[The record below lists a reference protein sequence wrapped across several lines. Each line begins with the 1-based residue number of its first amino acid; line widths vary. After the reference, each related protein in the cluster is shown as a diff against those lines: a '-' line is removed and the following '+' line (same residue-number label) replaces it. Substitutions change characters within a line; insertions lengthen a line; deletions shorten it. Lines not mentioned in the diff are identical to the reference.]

1 MMIWIIE
8 VVSVYRWL
16 SPVSCINFFS
26 GMFCMRGRRGVS
38 SGTNLRPS
46 HCDPCW
52 RAGGPYQLLPGPR
65 VLWGTHCSAWG
76 CFGSGAGPYGYVHRA
91 RHPLLK
97 VQTSEDEGAPGAL
110 LVQSQHP
117 KGRVFLSLCVH
128 VCPFQ
133 NCSFFCQIKE
143 VACVPWNLLIHYSVN
158 ISASHQRH
166 EKGSRQKINR
176 LVFLSFTASSLLTH
190 FWWLAA
196 IKLSFTSFMQL
207 FVILS
212 SNNLLKTLNIFF

>member
-1 MMIWIIE
+1 
-8 VVSVYRWL
+8 
-16 SPVSCINFFS
+16 
-26 GMFCMRGRRGVS
+26 MFCMRGRRGVS

-65 VLWGTHCSAWG
+65 VLWGTHCSARG

-91 RHPLLK
+91 RHPVLK

-117 KGRVFLSLCVH
+117 KGSVSVTMCARLPVSKLFFLLSDQRGCLCAMKSFDSLLCEH
-128 VCPFQ
+128 
-133 NCSFFCQIKE
+133 
-143 VACVPWNLLIHYSVN
+143 
-158 ISASHQRH
+158 SASHQRH
-166 EKGSRQKINR
+166 EKGGRQKINW

-207 FVILS
+207 FVILH
-212 SNNLLKTLNIFF
+212 SNNL